1 MHFLEYIE
9 TTLVILLHTPLEK
22 VIIRFFS
29 FNLEL
34 ICTSE
39 FSIRLKFHAPLRRV
53 QFQLFEKLSAN
64 QFQIERE
71 KPHD

>member
-1 MHFLEYIE
+1 MHFLEYTK

-22 VIIRFFS
+22 VIIRFFL

-39 FSIRLKFHAPLRRV
+39 FSIKLKSHGPLRQV
-53 QFQLFEKLSAN
+53 QFQLFEKL
-64 QFQIERE
+64 
-71 KPHD
+71 KV